1 MQRELQNSEGI
12 FHLIALCKIREL
24 TPQAIKRLLEHFGS
38 PQRVFEASSEE
49 LEAFLKKEAVD
60 KIRNFD
66 DWKGVET
73 LLAQLEREKIKV
85 LTIKD
90 EGYPSLLREIYDP
103 PILLFYKGSI
113 EKIDHFG
120 LAIVGS
126 RKASEY
132 GRKVTE
138 KFSFELAFLGITIV
152 SGMARGIDSVAHRGA
167 LSADG
172 RTIAVLGSGLL
183 RIYPPENR
191 NLAEKIAERGAIIS
205 EFFPEEP
212 PRKQNFP
219 RRNRII
225 SGMTIGT
232 LVTEAALKSGALITA
247 FIALEQGKEVFAV
260 PGNITSQN
268 SEGVNFLIKKGAKLV
283 QKVEDVLEEIKHY
296 IPSLKD
302 SITRYEETLK
312 VDLSE
317 DEQAIINEID
327 SPVTLD
333 ELVIRTKMNISSL
346 LDILLRLELK
356 GQVGKSEGKYFRR
369 S

>member
-1 MQRELQNSEGI
+1 MQKELRDREDI
-12 FHLIALCKIREL
+12 FYLTALCKIREL
-24 TPQAIKRLLEHFGS
+24 SPSLIRTLLENFGS
-38 PQRVFEASSEE
+38 PQRIFKASSDE
-49 LEAFLKKEAVD
+49 LEIFLKRDKVD
-60 KIRNFD
+60 KIRKFNE
-66 DWKGVET
+66 WKEIET
-73 LLAQLEREKIKV
+73 LLKSLEREKISV
-85 LTIKD
+85 LSISD
-90 EGYPSLLREIYDP
+90 PNYPSLLKEIYDP
-103 PILLFYKGSI
+103 PVLLFYRGSI
-113 EKIDHFG
+113 ERIDHFG

-126 RKASEY
+126 RKVSEY

-138 KFSFELAFLGITIV
+138 KLSFELASLGITIV
-152 SGMARGIDSVAHRGA
+152 SGMARGVDSLAHNGA
-167 LSADG
+167 LNAKG

-191 NLAEKIAERGAIIS
+191 TLAERIAENGALIT

-212 PRKQNFP
+212 PRRENFP

-232 LVTEAALKSGALITA
+232 VVTEAALKSGALITA
-247 FIALEQGKEVFAV
+247 SYALEQGKEVFAV

-268 SEGVNFLIKKGAKLV
+268 SEGANFLIKKGAKLV

-296 IPSLKD
+296 IPTLKD
-302 SITRYEETLK
+302 TIRRYEETIK

-333 ELVIRTKMNISSL
+333 ELVIRTNRSVAEL
-346 LDILLRLELK
+346 LDILLRLEIK
-356 GQVGKSEGKYFRR
+356 GQLLKREGKYFRR
-369 S
+369 I